1 MQCMVIGTFLIRL
14 ELDLILGVASAAF
27 QVNRGPNEE
36 INGQT
41 VYDTVRLYRRYTP
54 AGRGHFHCELPN
66 AAGVNQILYV
76 NICEF

>member
-1 MQCMVIGTFLIRL
+1 MHGNWYLPDKTRVGFYT
-14 ELDLILGVASAAF
+14 GSSAAF